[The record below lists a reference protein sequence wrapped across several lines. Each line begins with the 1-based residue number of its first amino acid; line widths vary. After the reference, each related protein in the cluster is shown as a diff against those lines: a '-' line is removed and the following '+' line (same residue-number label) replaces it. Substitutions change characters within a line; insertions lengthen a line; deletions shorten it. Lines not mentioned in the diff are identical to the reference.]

1 MRIIAGTY
9 ASRKINA
16 PKGKQTRPTLDKVR
30 EAVFSSA
37 GGFFAGGVF
46 LDLYAGSGAN
56 GLEALSRGCEKA
68 VFVDSS
74 KAAVSVIR
82 ENIRSLDAGDRCQV
96 LPVSDRKA
104 LQILKEE
111 SARFDY
117 IYMDPPYEKQH
128 NEEILSFI
136 DANGMLKEGGL
147 IMVESLKE
155 NNFPDHYKSFYKK
168 KEAVYGVSKITY
180 YKFKE

>member
-37 GGFFAGGVF
+37 GGFFDGGIF

-56 GLEALSRGCEKA
+56 GLEALSRGCDKA
-68 VFVDSS
+68 VFVDVS

-82 ENIRSLDAGDRCQV
+82 DNIRTLGAEENCRV

-104 LQILKEE
+104 LQILQEE
-111 SARFDY
+111 GAVFDY
-117 IYMDPPYEKQH
+117 IYMDPPYEKHH

-136 DANGMLKEGGL
+136 DENGMLNGGGL

-155 NNFPDHYKSFYKK
+155 DSFPDRYHTFFKK
-168 KEAVYGVSKITY
+168 KEAVYGISRITY
-180 YKFKE
+180 YKSKE